1 MKKPLRKAK
10 RILKRVVNANRYE
23 RRLRKAERYRV
34 LAERHEQRFQEVAKH
49 RKDAARVGVW
59 RKFVDAQVSRAALTP
74 MQALPMQD
82 NKILAMAYQSKQF
95 ACNPKY
101 ITEYL
106 RTQFPGEF
114 DITWAFRD
122 SHRFEWLKEWG
133 YNVVEMYSRE
143 YLYAAATSRTVI
155 YNMRMPVALKFRPEQ
170 LTIGTGH
177 GGGAYKKLLLDNP
190 QLRRVERW
198 EITQAATNTRLY
210 LSSCTAYTEHVIRG
224 AFGHTGEVLESGMA
238 RNDMLVNGTYDEA
251 VQRVRRH
258 YRIPDGVRILLYAPT
273 YRKGTRVPSDY
284 GINMTSVLQ
293 AAKQRFGGDWVAMIR
308 MHYFIQ
314 TPLDTPSGYH
324 YIDVSDYWDMQELL
338 AAADVLITDY
348 SSSVWDYSLLRRPGF
363 LLATDLEKY
372 QDDQG
377 FYTPIEEW
385 PFRLSQSN
393 DELLAAIEAFDEDD
407 NAARCKGH
415 HEALGSKEDG
425 HATERIVERIRQE
438 VRTSAT

>member
-1 MKKPLRKAK
+1 MKPFRRAR
-10 RILKRVVNANRYE
+10 RILKRVVNAGRYE
-23 RRLRKAERYRV
+23 RRQRKAERYRI
-34 LAERHEQRFQEVAKH
+34 LAERHEQRFQAVSKL

-74 MQALPMQD
+74 MHALPLQD

-106 RTQFPGEF
+106 RKNHPGEF
-114 DITWAFRD
+114 EITWAFRD
-122 SHRFEWLKEWG
+122 AHRFEWLKEWG
-133 YNVVEMYSRE
+133 YDVVEMYSRE
-143 YLYAAATSRTVI
+143 YLHAAATSRTVI

-198 EITQAATNTRLY
+198 EITQASTNTRLY

-224 AFGHTGEVLESGMA
+224 AFGHQGEVLETGMA
-238 RNDMLVNGTYDEA
+238 RNDMLVNGDYEQA

-258 YRIPDGVRILLYAPT
+258 YRIPEGVRIVLYAPT

-284 GINMTSVLQ
+284 GINMPSVLE
-293 AAKQRFGGDWVAMIR
+293 AVKRRFGGEWVAMIR

-314 TPLDTPSGYH
+314 SPLEASSGYH
-324 YIDVSDYWDMQELL
+324 YIDASDYWDMQELL
-338 AAADVLITDY
+338 AAADMLITDY
-348 SSSVWDYSLLRRPGF
+348 SSSVWDYSLLQRPGF

-372 QDDQG
+372 ELNQG
-377 FYTPIEEW
+377 FYTPIEQW
-385 PFRLSQSN
+385 PFPLAESN
-393 DELLAAIEAFDEDD
+393 DELLTRIEAFDEAE
-407 NAARCKGH
+407 NAARTKGH

-425 HATERIVERIRQE
+425 HATERVIERIRQE
-438 VRTSAT
+438 VRSKA